1 MVHRIGDFAHLPTD
15 ITFLYVQEFCFSRR
29 HALSSNS
36 SIIVFIPTMHLL
48 LGSRCKG
55 VMGIRVIFLV
65 VSVLCVSFAIQLDE
79 PCRAVIQEI
88 SGGQQNGDELH
99 LVCETPSGMIYKVQN
114 VSSSVMDLVKKST
127 RQVDTEMILHFDET
141 AQINVNTQEI
151 ESSTPPKLI
160 ESISSSPRKLAVVT
174 GTKSILVVRI
184 VASGVGPSPSESAL
198 SDSVF
203 GNNADGDGADP
214 VNVKSQYA
222 ACSHGKISFVEAN
235 DRNGNNGVNIRNGV
249 VTISVATSANE
260 QDYAIRN
267 AVTTTFYNLF
277 GVYPNAVADHV
288 MYCMPPG
295 SMDAIAYAFV
305 DSYLSVYSD
314 LWCTYVSAQMHGT
327 YMCLEH
333 GHIRHFTTCTLL
345 FLFYIFKNL

>member
-1 MVHRIGDFAHLPTD
+1 
-15 ITFLYVQEFCFSRR
+15 
-29 HALSSNS
+29 
-36 SIIVFIPTMHLL
+36 
-48 LGSRCKG
+48 
-55 VMGIRVIFLV
+55 MGIQVIFLMTALW
-65 VSVLCVSFAIQLDE
+65 VSSFAMQLDE

-88 SGGQQNGDELH
+88 SGGQQNGDELL
-99 LVCETPSGMIYKVQN
+99 LVCETPSGMIYKVKN

-127 RQVDTEMILHFDET
+127 RKADTEMILQFDET

-151 ESSTPPKLI
+151 ESTTPPQLI
-160 ESISSSPRKLAVVT
+160 ESIRSSPRNLAVVT

-184 VASGVGPSPSESAL
+184 VASGVGPSPSELAL

-214 VNVKSQYA
+214 INVKSQYA
-222 ACSHGKISFVEAN
+222 ACSHGKINFVEAN
-235 DRNGNNGVNIRNGV
+235 DRNGNSGVNIRNGT
-249 VTISVATSANE
+249 VTISVSTSVNE
-260 QDYAIRN
+260 QDYVIRN

-295 SMDAIAYAFV
+295 SMDTIAYAFV

-327 YMCLEH
+327 YICLEH
-333 GHIRHFTTCTLL
+333 GHIRLFTTCTLL
-345 FLFYIFKNL
+345 VLLYTFFKKIHRNRS

>member
-1 MVHRIGDFAHLPTD
+1 
-15 ITFLYVQEFCFSRR
+15 
-29 HALSSNS
+29 
-36 SIIVFIPTMHLL
+36 MHLL
-48 LGSRCKG
+48 LGSCKG

-65 VSVLCVSFAIQLDE
+65 VTAVLWVSFAMQLDE

-88 SGGQQNGDELH
+88 SGRQHNSDELL
-99 LVCETPSGMIYKVQN
+99 LVCETSSGMIYKVKN
-114 VSSSVMDLVKKST
+114 VSSSLMDLVKKST
-127 RQVDTEMILHFDET
+127 RKPDTEMILQFDET

-151 ESSTPPKLI
+151 ESSTPPQLI
-160 ESISSSPRKLAVVT
+160 KSIISSPRKLAVVT

-214 VNVKSQYA
+214 INVKSQYA
-222 ACSHGKISFVEAN
+222 ACSHGKIRFVEAN
-235 DRNGNNGVNIRNGV
+235 DRNGNSGVNIRNGA
-249 VTISVATSANE
+249 VTISVATSVNE
-260 QDYAIRN
+260 QDYVIRN
-267 AVTTTFYNLF
+267 AVTATFYSLF

-295 SMDAIAYAFV
+295 SMDVIAYAFV
-305 DSYLSVYSD
+305 NSYLSIYSD

-333 GHIRHFTTCTLL
+333 GHIQHFTTCALL
-345 FLFYIFKNL
+345 FIFYIF